1 MDAPAAIAAA
11 AGPVE
16 RRLRELLDAEVAR
29 WSAVDDAMTVPLA
42 ALRRFVLEGGKR
54 LRPSFCHWGHVGAGG
69 DPTAAVAVDA
79 GAALELVHTMA
90 VIHDDVVDNTRR
102 RRGADTV
109 HARFEALHAASAWPG
124 EARRFGEGMAVL
136 AGDLAFALA
145 EGLMAEAPSAAV
157 RVLTDLC
164 IEVNVG
170 QCLD

>member
-16 RRLRELLDAEVAR
+16 RRLRELLDAELVR

-79 GAALELVHTMA
+79 GAPLSAYGLA
-90 VIHDDVVDNTRR
+90 VGQAFQLRDDLLDAF
-102 RRGADTV
+102 GDPTV
-109 HARFEALHAASAWPG
+109 TGKPVGGDLREGKPTVLRAVARERASAEG
-124 EARRFGEGMAVL
+124 ARRLDRVG
-136 AGDLAFALA
+136 
-145 EGLMAEAPSAAV
+145 APD
-157 RVLTDLC
+157 LTDD
-164 IEVNVG
+164 EV
-170 QCLD
+170 DEIRE